1 MNILILGNSKILL
14 LFRYL
19 RHFLINIDILEDY
32 DGSDLSK
39 YELVIT
45 DNTNLKNLENS
56 QIKLIFNV
64 VEKLDN
70 LSKKKNLVN
79 LFLTFDYKNL
89 KKDLISQFIDNPKW
103 KFYYDSCD
111 KSNVKLIYDLFSE
124 CKEYNKIKSNE
135 IKFYKI

>member
-14 LFRYL
+14 LFKYL

-70 LSKKKNLVN
+70 LSTKKNLVN

-124 CKEYNKIKSNE
+124 CREYNKIKSNE

>member
-1 MNILILGNSKILL
+1 MNILILGNSEILL

-45 DNTNLKNLENS
+45 DNTNLKNLENN

-64 VEKLDN
+64 VEKLDK
-70 LSKKKNLVN
+70 LSTKKNLVN

-103 KFYYDSCD
+103 NFYYNSCD

-124 CKEYNKIKSNE
+124 CRECNKIKSNE